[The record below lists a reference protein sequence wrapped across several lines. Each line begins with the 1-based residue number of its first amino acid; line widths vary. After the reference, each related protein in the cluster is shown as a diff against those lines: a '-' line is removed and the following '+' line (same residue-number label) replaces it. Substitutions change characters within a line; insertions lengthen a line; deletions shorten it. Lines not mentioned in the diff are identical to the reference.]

1 MLAVVLG
8 RAAAAAT
15 LGALPLH
22 PLGVSLDL
30 PRLARLLSDVV
41 SLHTFRALLLDLGGA
56 LLPLLLELLR
66 LLDALLPLLLL
77 VLCLLRLLHA
87 LLSLLLLI
95 LRRLLR
101 LLDALLALSVLRRGL
116 RRGGL
121 HLRAPLLE
129 ALAHDGITRLV
140 RVAA

>member
-41 SLHTFRALLLDLGGA
+41 SLHAFRALLLDLGGA

-66 LLDALLPLLLL
+66 LLDALLSLLLL
-77 VLCLLRLLHA
+77 VLRLLRLLDA
-87 LLSLLLLI
+87 LLLLLLI

-101 LLDALLALSVLRRGL
+101 LLDALLALRVLRRGL